1 MNINTDIN
9 KPIDINI
16 GSNIN
21 INININSNSN
31 TNNNNNISL
40 DSFSSSIDDSDLS
53 MSAEEDINNLD
64 SRLRNNSVSSE
75 KSNKS
80 IKSNKSNSSFHSIP
94 LTKETL
100 EKHKN
105 AIASI
110 APMLEEFAPVLSKS
124 EIVSPVG
131 YPVSRTVS
139 NISNLSINDPNNP
152 INQQNQSNQQ
162 QQQQPLSQSQ
172 SQSLSQTQ
180 PLSQPQSHSHS
191 PKTTLPALTGE
202 DEEDEEEIRKQLD
215 KVKLKKENSSDS
227 NKGLFTM
234 TSSSSNTVIHSTEE
248 SRSDSINSDA
258 LNTPNTPNLK
268 PTTSNS
274 NTNINTNTNTP
285 VIPIPKTSNPHLPT
299 TFSEGNSPSPSPSA
313 SQSFLN
319 SASSSSSNVL
329 SHYTK
334 QRTLS
339 VTEYS
344 GPLLPKIGTIG
355 VCAMD
360 NKVLSKP
367 CRQILNRLIKNGE
380 FDTVIFG
387 DKVILDE
394 SIENWPTCDFL
405 ISFFSNGF
413 PLDKAIAYQKLRK
426 PYLLNDLIMQ
436 KALWD
441 RRLCLQILQSCG
453 APTADRLII
462 SRDGGPLLDDDLK
475 KKFKD
480 LNINTDEV
488 PEPDWEMLDE
498 DTLRV
503 DDKIIKKPFVEKPVD
518 GEDHNIYIYYA
529 KESGGGGRRLFRKIG
544 NKSSEFDAN
553 LNHIRTNGSYIY
565 EKFIDS
571 DNFEDVKAYTVG
583 STFCHAETRKS
594 PVVDGIVK
602 RNTHGKEV
610 RYITELST
618 EEKEIAAKVCTTF
631 QQTICGFDLLRTH
644 GKSIVIDVNGF
655 SFVKDNNEYYDKTA
669 SIIRSKFIEA
679 KKARDLLLLGKG
691 GPTQKSEEKKQ
702 KWVFKG
708 LVSVVRHADRTPKQK
723 FKYSFKSP
731 IFISLLKGYK
741 EEIIIRE
748 VRDLKIVL
756 EAVKVAQEK
765 NLEDPVKLNQLATAL
780 TKKMDFPGTKV
791 QIKPSLNKETNE
803 IEKVQLIIKWGGE
816 PTHSAVYQA
825 TDVGEQLRQDLQLL
839 NRNAL
844 KDVQVFTSS
853 ERRVVASAQ
862 LFSKAFLDEQNL
874 PEDFLQVRK
883 DLLDDSNAAKD
894 LMDKVKKKLKPLLR
908 QGKDAPPQFAWPP
921 KMPEPFIVI
930 KRVVELMNY
939 HKEIM
944 CKNFQDKDVSKF
956 QENWCCHE
964 DPSLFKERW
973 DKLFQEFVSVE
984 KVHPSKISELYD
996 TMKYDALHNRE
1007 FLQKIFIPD
1016 ENDDSNLKKMDKL
1029 GRSLIKQYPVNI
1041 LAMNNFKFS
1050 DSSPGTGSPQSIHN
1064 NSIMLDGN
1072 NNSPQ
1077 SPGSNPAGSI
1087 GWVLSSNY
1095 VPTHKDDNES
1105 PFDDP
1110 KFDLLR
1116 ELYRLAKVLFD
1127 FICPQEYGIED
1138 NEKLDIGLLTSLP
1151 LSKQIISDLSRIR
1164 DTDKGATVVYFT
1176 KESHIYTLLNVIYES
1191 KLPMKIPRNALPE
1204 LDYLS
1209 QIVFEVYQ
1217 SEDGQGDK
1225 RHSIRLSLSP
1235 GCHTQDPL
1243 DVELDEKHYISCIR
1257 RISLTRHLDMD
1268 LVAQKFKSRFSRVNL
1283 PKKFTPVNISSY
1295 N

>member
-1 MNINTDIN
+1 MNINTDI
-9 KPIDINI
+9 KKSIDL
-16 GSNIN
+16 
-21 INININSNSN
+21 
-31 TNNNNNISL
+31 NNNNNNNNKNTNNSIS
-40 DSFSSSIDDSDLS
+40 SHSISSSIDSDLS
-53 MSAEEDINNLD
+53 MSAEEDTNNNKDLD
-64 SRLRNNSVSSE
+64 SRLRNNSISSE
-75 KSNKS
+75 RSNKS
-80 IKSNKSNSSFHSIP
+80 IKSNKSNSSFQSIP

-139 NISNLSINDPNNP
+139 NISNLSISDPNNP
-152 INQQNQSNQQ
+152 NNSNQQ
-162 QQQQPLSQSQ
+162 QQQFQPQSQ
-172 SQSLSQTQ
+172 PQSLSQ
-180 PLSQPQSHSHS
+180 SQSHSHS
-191 PKTTLPALTGE
+191 PNITLPALTGE

-215 KVKLKKENSSDS
+215 KVKLKKENSFDS

-234 TSSSSNTVIHSTEE
+234 TSSSSNTVPFPTGE
-248 SRSDSINSDA
+248 SRSDSITSDPSNA
-258 LNTPNTPNLK
+258 ADAADAPKTPNLK
-268 PTTSNS
+268 PENSISNS
-274 NTNINTNTNTP
+274 NSNSNTP
-285 VIPIPKTSNPHLPT
+285 VIPIPKTAIANLPT
-299 TFSEGNSPSPSPSA
+299 TFSEGNSPTPSPSA
-313 SQSFLN
+313 TQSFLN
-319 SASSSSSNVL
+319 SASSSSSNIL
-329 SHYTK
+329 GHYTK
-334 QRTLS
+334 QRVLS

-344 GPLLPKIGTIG
+344 GPSLPKIGTIG

-441 RRLCLQILQSCG
+441 RRLCLQILQACG

-475 KKFKD
+475 KKFEE

-503 DDKIIKKPFVEKPVD
+503 EEKIIKKPFVEKPVD

-553 LNHIRTNGSYIY
+553 LNNIRTNGSYIY

-610 RYITELST
+610 RYITELT
-618 EEKEIAAKVCTTF
+618 AEEKEIAAKVCTTF

-669 SIIRSKFIEA
+669 SIIRAKFIEA
-679 KKARDLLLLGKG
+679 KKARDLLVLGNG

-839 NRNAL
+839 NKNAL

-1007 FLQKIFIPD
+1007 FLQKIFISD
-1016 ENDDSNLKKMDKL
+1016 DNDDSNLKKMDKL

-1064 NSIMLDGN
+1064 NSIILDGT

-1087 GWVLSSNY
+1087 GWVLSSSY
-1095 VPTHKDDNES
+1095 VPTHKDDNDS

-1209 QIVFEVYQ
+1209 QIM
-1217 SEDGQGDK
+1217 
-1225 RHSIRLSLSP
+1225 L
-1235 GCHTQDPL
+1235 
-1243 DVELDEKHYISCIR
+1243 
-1257 RISLTRHLDMD
+1257 
-1268 LVAQKFKSRFSRVNL
+1268 N
-1283 PKKFTPVNISSY
+1283 
-1295 N
+1295 